1 MLLFKPS
8 ADERETLK
16 KAVEKYAHEPAK
28 SQLLADLAV
37 EDSTFDHGTD
47 EWKKLKVCV
56 EQHLLHAQTESR
68 RDPNK
73 KSVRL
78 MLSKADSL
86 ARVFNPNFS

>member
-8 ADERETLK
+8 LDERETLK

-28 SQLLADLAV
+28 SELLSHLAL
-37 EDSTFDHGTD
+37 ENSEFQHATD
-47 EWKKLKVCV
+47 EWKKLKTCV
-56 EQHLLHAQTESR
+56 EQNLLHAQNESR

-86 ARVFNPNFS
+86 ARIFNPNFS